1 MQSFADII
9 CEWPL
14 ARRLVGLSA
23 VNALVGCLGC
33 FLPLGERVFCGDY
46 DDDDEVLMTKEG
58 EKETGWRANKER
70 IWQQIT
76 TVYSSRLSICTW
88 KNLLQCYDRFLSL
101 MHSNH

>member
-1 MQSFADII
+1 MYDCDSPNLAVVI
-9 CEWPL
+9 CEWPP

-33 FLPLGERVFCGDY
+33 FLPRRGEWGFCGDLD

-70 IWQQIT
+70 IWQQQG
-76 TVYSSRLSICTW
+76 SQ
-88 KNLLQCYDRFLSL
+88 LQL
-101 MHSNH
+101 